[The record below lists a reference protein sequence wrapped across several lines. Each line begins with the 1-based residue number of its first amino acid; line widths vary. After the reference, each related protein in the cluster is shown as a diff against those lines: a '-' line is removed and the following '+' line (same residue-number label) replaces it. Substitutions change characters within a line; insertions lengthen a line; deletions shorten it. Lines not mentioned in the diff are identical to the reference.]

1 VCIFASLCNHC
12 VCLCV
17 DCTSVT
23 DSPSTATVHCSSP
36 GRCDL
41 PSHHGLPGA
50 EATSYCVTCRH
61 LVCSVCVVA
70 FHPMAG
76 GHQVLSIVDAAAAL
90 RPALAADVDACS
102 SSLINH
108 SALLA
113 RLRSLIESAL
123 ERNEAGREAIVAHYA
138 TLVAGLLADADVD
151 RIIPGLIAGRDA
163 QLAAY
168 DCTFDALVST
178 AREQEQRVTGA
189 ANEIQ
194 LLVDVGTAALASTDP
209 MDIIQSAASVAATK
223 RVAIRREYPLTECGV
238 EFAPIPLAD
247 VRLTVDGSP
256 VVAGRIVAA
265 DVDMVCTP
273 LSVSVS
279 VLH

>member
-1 VCIFASLCNHC
+1 
-12 VCLCV
+12 
-17 DCTSVT
+17 
-23 DSPSTATVHCSSP
+23 
-36 GRCDL
+36 
-41 PSHHGLPGA
+41 
-50 EATSYCVTCRH
+50 
-61 LVCSVCVVA
+61 
-70 FHPMAG
+70 M
-76 GHQVLSIVDAAAAL
+76 LSIVDAADAL
-90 RPALAADVDACS
+90 RPALAADVDACFG
-102 SSLINH
+102 SLINH

-151 RIIPGLIAGRDA
+151 RIVPGLIAGREA
-163 QLAAY
+163 HLAAY

-194 LLVDVGTAALASTDP
+194 LLVDVGIAALASTDP

-223 RVAIRREYPLTECGV
+223 RVATRRVYPLTECGV
-238 EFAPIPLAD
+238 EFGPIPLAD
-247 VRLTVDGSP
+247 VGLTVDGSP

-265 DVDMVCTP
+265 DVDMVCT
-273 LSVSVS
+273 LLFVSMS